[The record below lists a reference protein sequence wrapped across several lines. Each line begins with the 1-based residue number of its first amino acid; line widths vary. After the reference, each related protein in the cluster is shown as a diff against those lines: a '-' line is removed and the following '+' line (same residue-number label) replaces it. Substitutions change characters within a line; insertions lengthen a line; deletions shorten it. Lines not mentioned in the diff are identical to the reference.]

1 MEQNSNNDTNKNE
14 ESFVNESLYN
24 SISKYNIPSFN
35 KILVTH
41 DGKDTSNKAVN
52 HAIALSN
59 LSGAEIVLLR
69 IVEHAN
75 TLENTSVKIEDRMP
89 SSNSNTSNAFADDN
103 TSDKIGLNGAKE
115 SNKSQTSTTD
125 ISGPL
130 VEKMEETVKECRQAG
145 CNNNITYKF
154 RTGELIPEIVEEI
167 NTGGYD
173 LIVLTSIH
181 FDSWIKSLFSDT
193 RKILNNTNIPVFIIK

>member
-1 MEQNSNNDTNKNE
+1 MEQKSNNDNNENE

-41 DGKDTSNKAVN
+41 DGNDTSNKAVN

-75 TLENTSVKIEDRMP
+75 TLESTSVKIEDKKA
-89 SSNSNTSNAFADDN
+89 SSNRNTSNALADGKI
-103 TSDKIGLNGAKE
+103 SDKTSLNDSTE
-115 SNKSQTSTTD
+115 SNKSQTSTVD

-130 VEKMEETVKECRQAG
+130 VEKMEVTLKECRQAG
-145 CNNNITYKF
+145 CNNKITYKF

-167 NTGGYD
+167 NTSGYD
-173 LIVLTSIH
+173 LIILTSLH

-193 RKILNNTNIPVFIIK
+193 RKILSKINIPAFIVK